1 MELFQR
7 NLYKEQVAD
16 FFFLCLVSLKST
28 GVAQNIKSQMYCD
41 NLHTAAV
48 KLYVYDKQ
56 LITMHEV
63 ITAMYTVS
71 CKTWNVEWNG
81 TWNGMWNGTWNG
93 T

>member
-1 MELFQR
+1 MKKKAYSSALAVL
-7 NLYKEQVAD
+7 NL
-16 FFFLCLVSLKST
+16 LVLLRILNHRCT
-28 GVAQNIKSQMYCD
+28 D

-93 T
+93 MWNGTWNGT